1 MKLREITP
9 KEYYCTAAACPA
21 IFEITP
27 KDYQCAAMAC
37 PTIYEIMGKDKLVIV
52 GHKVDNPE
60 KLGIA
65 DRIGKDEQ
73 AIIIDKEMLRKI
85 FEK

>member
-9 KEYYCTAAACPA
+9 KEYYCTAVACPA
-21 IFEITP
+21 I
-27 KDYQCAAMAC
+27 
-37 PTIYEIMGKDKLVIV
+37 YETMGKDKLVIV
-52 GHKVDNPE
+52 GRKVDNPE

-65 DRIGKDEQ
+65 GRIGKDEQ
-73 AIIIDKEMLRKI
+73 VVIVDKEMLRKI

>member
-21 IFEITP
+21 IFEHV
-27 KDYQCAAMAC
+27 
-37 PTIYEIMGKDKLVIV
+37 EKDKLVIV
-52 GHKVDNPE
+52 GRKVDNPE

-65 DRIGKDEQ
+65 DRIGENEQ
-73 AIIIDKEMLRKI
+73 AVIVDKGMLRQI

>member
-9 KEYYCTAAACPA
+9 KEFQCAWTACPS
-21 IFEITP
+21 
-27 KDYQCAAMAC
+27 
-37 PTIYEIMGKDKLVIV
+37 IYEIVEKDKLVIV
-52 GHKVDNPE
+52 GRKVDNPE

-65 DRIGKDEQ
+65 DRIGENEQ
-73 AIIIDKEMLRKI
+73 AVIVDKGMLRQI